1 MADDIH
7 DALARTLAD
16 IRTRLGEGALEDRR
30 RVTALL
36 SDNLPEAAR
45 QIRLVGIAIDNG
57 AMRAI
62 GTARLDRI
70 DFEIDRYAQ
79 RVDTDLGIRKAIMV
93 PVLRAAAFASGRG
106 ALPSTYAPPET
117 TSMVVE
123 RPTAPAEA
131 SWVGLTDAPAAPI
144 IPPPAP
150 AVTPT
155 PAPIPTPTPTPAPTP
170 APRAEPVGLGGWLI
184 VWLVA
189 LVLLAVGLGYIA
201 TLGFARLIDVLSEYP
216 ADVIR
221 AGLVVLPLAIAAV
234 AALSVVVLWL
244 HFRRSR
250 RARLGYCL
258 WLLAL
263 GGLPWIADGTRLTVG
278 DGDFMELPWWLLYPP
293 LTVTAIGLAYFLI
306 SRRVRNTFAR

>member
-1 MADDIH
+1 
-7 DALARTLAD
+7 
-16 IRTRLGEGALEDRR
+16 
-30 RVTALL
+30 
-36 SDNLPEAAR
+36 
-45 QIRLVGIAIDNG
+45 
-57 AMRAI
+57 
-62 GTARLDRI
+62 
-70 DFEIDRYAQ
+70 
-79 RVDTDLGIRKAIMV
+79 
-93 PVLRAAAFASGRG
+93 
-106 ALPSTYAPPET
+106 
-117 TSMVVE
+117 
-123 RPTAPAEA
+123 
-131 SWVGLTDAPAAPI
+131 
-144 IPPPAP
+144 
-150 AVTPT
+150 
-155 PAPIPTPTPTPAPTP
+155 
-170 APRAEPVGLGGWLI
+170 LGGWLI